1 MNAGVSRPKVLTAAF
16 VRTVNRAGR
25 YGDGRGGHG
34 LSLLV
39 KPTANGRWSKTWA
52 QRLRIG
58 GRAVSLGLGSYPAVS
73 LALARERAVAN
84 RQAVEEGR
92 DPRRRHAVTFSE
104 AMAAVIELHRPNWK
118 PTSDTERQW
127 RSLLANHID
136 ATIGPMPIAQVAAAD
151 VVAVLDRVWDRPELA
166 RRTARRISATMRWA
180 MGRGLRETDPV
191 AASVA
196 AMPKL
201 RHRPNHQRAL
211 HHSDLADAL
220 KTVRASQASGATK
233 GAIELLALTA
243 TRPGEVRCAAW
254 DEFDLDAA
262 VWTIPAER
270 YKTGT
275 EFRVPLSTRAISLLT
290 EARSRTVG
298 DPLTDAHSR
307 TAGGLVFPSPV
318 TGRAVSVNT
327 YVKLLRELHIATSA
341 HGLRATFRSWCSDV
355 GVPRDLAEMAL
366 GHVVAGTEGAYARSD
381 MLERRRALMQQWSAY
396 IA

>member
-1 MNAGVSRPKVLTAAF
+1 MNAGASRPKVLTAAF
-16 VRTVNRAGR
+16 VRTINRAGR

-73 LALARERAVAN
+73 LALARERALAN

-92 DPRRRHAVTFSE
+92 DPRRRHAVTFSD
-104 AMAAVIELHRPNWK
+104 AMAAVIELHRPSWK

-127 RSLLANHID
+127 RSLLGTHID
-136 ATIGPMPIAQVAAAD
+136 ATIGAMPVAQVAAAD
-151 VVAVLDRVWDRPELA
+151 VVTVLDRVWDRPELA

-180 MGRGLRETDPV
+180 MGRGLRETDPT
-191 AASVA
+191 AAAVA

-220 KTVRASQASGATK
+220 HKVRASQAADTTK
-233 GAIELLALTA
+233 AAIELLALTA
-243 TRPGEVRCAAW
+243 TRPGEVRCATW
-254 DEFDLDAA
+254 DEFDLDTA

-270 YKTGT
+270 YKTEI
-275 EFRVPLSTRAISLLT
+275 EFRVPLSTRAVELLT
-290 EARSRTVG
+290 Q
-298 DPLTDAHSR
+298 AHSHS
-307 TAGGLVFPSPV
+307 GGDSSGGDSDGLVFPSPV

-327 YVKLLRELHIATSA
+327 YVKLLRELNIATSA

-381 MLERRRALMQQWSAY
+381 MLERRRTLMQQWSDY

>member
-1 MNAGVSRPKVLTAAF
+1 MSRPKVLTAAF
-16 VRTVNRAGR
+16 VRTISRSGR

-39 KPTANGRWSKTWA
+39 KPTVNGRWSKTWA

-104 AMAAVIELHRPNWK
+104 AMAAVIELHRPSWK

-127 RSLLANHID
+127 RSLLATHID
-136 ATIGPMPIAQVAAAD
+136 ATIGPMPVAQVAAAD

-191 AASVA
+191 AAAVA

-201 RHRPNHQRAL
+201 RHRPSHQRAL

-220 KTVRASQASGATK
+220 HKVRASQAADTTK
-233 GAIELLALTA
+233 AAIELLALTA
-243 TRPGEVRCAAW
+243 TRPGEVRNATW
-254 DEFDLDAA
+254 GEFDLDTA
-262 VWTIPAER
+262 VWMIPASR
-270 YKTGT
+270 YKTEI
-275 EFRVPLSTRAISLLT
+275 EFRVPLSTRAVEVLT
-290 EARSRTVG
+290 AATSHSGGGSRDG
-298 DPLTDAHSR
+298 D
-307 TAGGLVFPSPV
+307 GLVFPSPV

-327 YVKLLRELHIATSA
+327 YVKLLRELNIATSA
-341 HGLRATFRSWCSDV
+341 HGLRATFRSWCSDA

-381 MLERRRALMQQWSAY
+381 MLERRRTLMQQWSDY

>member
-1 MNAGVSRPKVLTAAF
+1 MNASVSRPKVLTAAF
-16 VRTVNRAGR
+16 VRTISRAGR

-39 KPTANGRWSKTWA
+39 KPTMNGRWSKTWA

-73 LALARERAVAN
+73 LALARERALAN

-104 AMAAVIELHRPNWK
+104 AMAAVIELHRPSWK

-127 RSLLANHID
+127 RSLLATHID
-136 ATIGPMPIAQVAAAD
+136 ATIGPMPVAQVAAAD

-191 AASVA
+191 AAAVA

-220 KTVRASQASGATK
+220 HKVRASQAADTTK
-233 GAIELLALTA
+233 AAIELLALTA
-243 TRPGEVRCAAW
+243 TRPGEVRNATW
-254 DEFDLDAA
+254 GEFDLDTA
-262 VWTIPAER
+262 VWMIPASR
-270 YKTGT
+270 YKTEI
-275 EFRVPLSTRAISLLT
+275 EFRVPLSTRAVEVLT
-290 EARSRTVG
+290 AATSHSGGGSSDG
-298 DPLTDAHSR
+298 D
-307 TAGGLVFPSPV
+307 GLVFPSPV

-327 YVKLLRELHIATSA
+327 YVKLLRELNIATSA
-341 HGLRATFRSWCSDV
+341 HGLRATFRSWCSDA

-381 MLERRRALMQQWSAY
+381 MLERRRTLMQQWSDY

>member
-1 MNAGVSRPKVLTAAF
+1 MKLQRPQILTAAF
-16 VRTVNRAGR
+16 VRTINRPGR

-39 KPTANGRWSKTWA
+39 KETANGRWSKTWA
-52 QRLRIG
+52 QRIRVG

-73 LALARERAVAN
+73 LALARERALAN

-118 PTSDTERQW
+118 PTSNTEQQW
-127 RSLLANHID
+127 RSLLVNHID
-136 ATIGPMPIAQVAAAD
+136 ATIGTMGVAEVAAAD

-166 RRTARRISATMRWA
+166 RRTARRISTTMKWA
-180 MGRGLRETDPV
+180 MGRGLRDSDPT
-191 AASVA
+191 AAAVA

-201 RHRPNHQRAL
+201 RHRPNHHRAL

-220 KTVRASQASGATK
+220 NKIRASSAAAATK
-233 GAIELLALTA
+233 GAVELLALTA
-243 TRPGEVRCAAW
+243 TRPGEVRNARW
-254 DEFDLDAA
+254 GEFDLNAA
-262 VWTIPAER
+262 VWTIPAAR

-275 EFRVPLSTRAISLLT
+275 HFRVPLNTRAIELLT
-290 EARSRTVG
+290 QARN
-298 DPLTDAHSR
+298 LTDSE
-307 TAGGLVFPSPV
+307 GLVFPSPV
-318 TGRAVSVNT
+318 TGRAVSENT
-327 YVKLLRELHIATSA
+327 YVKLLGDLDIATSA

-355 GVPRDLAEMAL
+355 GIPRDLAEMAL
-366 GHVVAGTEGAYARSD
+366 GHAVRGVEGAYARSD
-381 MLERRRALMQQWSAY
+381 MLQRRRTLMQQWNDY